1 MHGSKRAMA
10 HSKQSLENA
19 FREHPSRSA
28 MSGHELARFIEFAAH
43 MEEETED
50 SLEVRSN
57 TREMR
62 IMLQLMRSHLR
73 GQLETPSSLIAASG
87 LPRGTAHRL
96 IMDMMERG
104 QIIKRPRTRSGKTF
118 SLHPSEKLVG
128 SWIEYARRVK
138 ATLGSLFGLADGSD
152 YFFGASY
159 MSASIIPPLPIMKEP
174 LPLKGDLRILMHS
187 DPTFLAMHTLKR
199 QFEMHFG
206 VDVDGR
212 ALTID
217 RLHREILDNA
227 ERPVSRYDIVTCDL
241 CWMTEMA
248 EKGAV
253 GPLDALLEQ
262 EPLDII
268 DFHPEAV
275 AASGYRDMLYGIPVQ
290 TTPELLIYRTDV
302 LASNGVSP
310 PQTLEELLGA
320 ARRLHRPIEEMS
332 GLAWNGAQGTP
343 VGTTF
348 TMIMADFGQPVLNL
362 PRRGAGFSSGD
373 LSGDGYRPMLDCEE
387 AMQAAEFLLDCL
399 DYSPPNVLQMSWY
412 ERAKCYADGHAAM
425 AYCYTQIMPLFEHRS
440 DSPANGKTG
449 YLPHPPAKSR
459 LPIAPL
465 GGWSL
470 CMPSNLAPDRQ
481 RATIRAIRTLTSAA
495 ATKLYMENGSVVSS
509 RFSVCN
515 DPHVADLGAMIPIVD
530 KMARDGVLQMW
541 PRPAVAEL
549 PDVVAILGDEIHTM
563 LQRNKRPRTALAD
576 AQNRCD
582 RLMRAHGRY

>member
-1 MHGSKRAMA
+1 MQS
-10 HSKQSLENA
+10 SKQALAGTKKNLEDA
-19 FREHPSRSA
+19 FQESPHRSA
-28 MSGHELARFIEFAAH
+28 MSSHELARFIEFAAH
-43 MEEETED
+43 LEEETQA
-50 SLEVRSN
+50 SLALRSN

-62 IMLQLMRSHLR
+62 IMLQLMRSYLR

-96 IMDMMERG
+96 ILDMLEQG
-104 QIIKRPRTRSGKTF
+104 QIVKRPRTKSGKTF
-118 SLHPSEKLVG
+118 SLHPSEKLVC
-128 SWIEYARRVK
+128 SWIEYARRMK
-138 ATLGSLFGLADGSD
+138 AMLGSLFGLADGSE

-227 ERPVSRYDIVTCDL
+227 ERSASRYDIVTCDL

-248 EKGAV
+248 ESGAI
-253 GPLDALLEQ
+253 GSLDELLEQ
-262 EPLDII
+262 EPLDIM

-275 AASGYRDMLYGIPVQ
+275 AASRYRNMLYGVPVQ
-290 TTPELLIYRTDV
+290 TTPELLIYRTDIF
-302 LASNGVSP
+302 AKEGISP
-310 PQTLEELLGA
+310 PRTLDELVGA
-320 ARRLHRPIEEMS
+320 ARHLHKPIEQIS
-332 GLAWNGAQGTP
+332 GLAWNGARGTP

-348 TMIMADFGQPVLNL
+348 IMVMADFGQPVLNL
-362 PRRGAGFSSGD
+362 PRRGDGFANDD
-373 LSGDGYRPMLDCEE
+373 LSSDRYRPMLDSEQ
-387 AMQAAEFLLDCL
+387 ALQAAEFLLECL

-425 AYCYTQIMPLFEHRS
+425 AYCYTQIMPLFEHRP
-440 DSPANGKTG
+440 DSPAHGKTG
-449 YLPHPPAKSR
+449 YLPHPPAR
-459 LPIAPL
+459 DLPSIAPL

-470 CMPSNLAPDRQ
+470 CMPSNLAPERR
-481 RATIRAIRTLTSAA
+481 RATIKAIGTLTSAA

-515 DPHVADLGAMIPIVD
+515 DPHVAELGPMIPIVD
-530 KMARDGVLQMW
+530 KMARDGVIRMW

-549 PDVVAILGDEIHTM
+549 PDIVAILGDEIHTM
-563 LQRNKRPRTALAD
+563 LQRSKRPRTALAD

-582 RLMRAHGRY
+582 RMMRAHGRY